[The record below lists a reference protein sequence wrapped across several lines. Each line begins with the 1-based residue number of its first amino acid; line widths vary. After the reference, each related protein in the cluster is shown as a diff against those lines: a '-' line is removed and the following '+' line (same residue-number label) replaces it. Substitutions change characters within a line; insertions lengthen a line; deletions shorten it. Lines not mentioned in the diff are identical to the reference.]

1 MANNLFQVARINV
14 NGWNALAAKDADTL
28 YLFNDTKQI
37 YFGEQRYGG
46 AVEFVTEVPA
56 TGDLNTIYVVNA
68 GLGGVYAYNG
78 TAVVC
83 IASPTA
89 DTISADSTNDTVAG
103 AKAVY
108 DYVTSM
114 VGTGTNG
121 LAKKPTYEAETRTI
135 TIPVVGD
142 EDVVINLGKDLVV
155 ENGTLVEEEGKQYL
169 QLTLTSGDI
178 VKIDLNTLVDIY
190 TGGSTASATVA
201 VSEDNVITVAVKVSA
216 AEGNILVVNDDGLFV
231 PAAVPGEETL
241 SGTANVIPSSAAVK
255 TYVDALANGAVKT
268 NTESIAAIN
277 NTETGI
283 LAQAKGYADTQD
295 EATLGAAKAYTDE
308 LANGAVATSTAAIEA
323 INNADTGILAQ
334 AKAYADAQ
342 DEATLGAA
350 KTYAEG
356 LVTIQDYTA

>member
-1 MANNLFQVARINV
+1 MANDLFQVARINV
-14 NGWNALAAKDADTL
+14 NGWNVLATKDADTL

-37 YFGEQRYGG
+37 YFGDQRYGG
-46 AVEFVTEVPA
+46 AVEFVTEVPT
-56 TGDLNTIYVVNA
+56 TGELNTIYVVND
-68 GLGGVYAYNG
+68 GVGGVYAG
-78 TAVVC
+78 TGTSAVC
-83 IASPTA
+83 IAKPTA
-89 DTISADSTNDTVAG
+89 TTISADSTNDSVAG

-169 QLTLTSGDI
+169 QLTLTSGDV

-190 TGGSTASATVA
+190 TGGTTNSATVT

-216 AEGNILVVNDDGLFV
+216 AEGNILVVNEDGLFV
-231 PAAVPGEETL
+231 PAAAPGEETL
-241 SGTANVIPSSAAVK
+241 TGTAGVIPSSAAVK
-255 TYVDALANGAVKT
+255 TYVDALANGAVAD
-268 NTESIAAIN
+268 NTAAIAAIN
-277 NTETGI
+277 NT
-283 LAQAKGYADTQD
+283 
-295 EATLGAAKAYTDE
+295 
-308 LANGAVATSTAAIEA
+308 
-323 INNADTGILAQ
+323 DTGVLAQ
-334 AKAYADAQ
+334 AKAYTDTLANGAVKDNTDAIAAINDTENGVLAQAKSYADTQ
-342 DEATLGAA
+342 DATTLASA

-356 LVTIQDYTA
+356 LVTIQDLTA

>member
-1 MANNLFQVARINV
+1 MANSFFQVGRINQA
-14 NGWNALAAKDADTL
+14 GWAALATKDADTL
-28 YLFNDTKQI
+28 YLFNDTNQI
-37 YFGEQRYGG
+37 YFGDQRYGG
-46 AVEFVTEVPA
+46 AIEFVTEVPA
-56 TGDLNTIYVVNA
+56 TGELNTIYVVNN
-68 GLGGVYAYNG
+68 GEGGVYAG
-78 TAVVC
+78 TGISAVC
-83 IASPTA
+83 IAKPTA
-89 DTISADSTNDTVAG
+89 TTISADSTNDNVAG

-121 LAKKPTYEAETRTI
+121 LAKKPTYETETRTI

-169 QLTLTSGDI
+169 QLTLTSGDV
-178 VKIDLNTLVDIY
+178 VKIDVNTLVDIY
-190 TGGSTASATVA
+190 TGGSTSSATVA
-201 VSEDNVITVAVKVSA
+201 ISEDNVITVAVKVSA
-216 AEGNILVVNDDGLFV
+216 TEGNILVVNEDGLFV

-277 NTETGI
+277 NTDTGI
-283 LAQAKGYADTQD
+283 LAQ
-295 EATLGAAKAYTDE
+295 AKAYTDE
-308 LANGAVATSTAAIEA
+308 LANGAVATNTAAIEA
-323 INNADTGILAQ
+323 INNTDTGILAQ

-342 DEATLGAA
+342 DEATLSAA